1 MEIYEAVATLRKD
14 KNIKIEEAIGNS
26 MSRASFNR
34 YINGKTDLYTSHFLE
49 LLEKLHVSLEEIEFM
64 CNGYTDN
71 VEKQLMKELKHA
83 FEDQNIHELNFILQ
97 HCRNEYALDKNVL
110 YSHLASLTEVLLA
123 RLEHKNIDLK
133 ENELYKYL
141 VKTETWTR
149 YELVMFNNSMFYFDA
164 EALKQILPKAINK
177 LAYYKEINP
186 YANEG
191 FRLLINAII
200 AFISKNEIHQA
211 LIYIRI
217 LEKHPLNED
226 QAYEALLQKFLIGVK
241 LILIDDSK
249 GDEVVKDCIQT
260 MQFLNMEKMA
270 SMSTGLIEHILENKQ
285 KNQPQ

>member
-49 LLEKLHVSLEEIEFM
+49 LLEKLHISLEEIEFM

-177 LAYYKEINP
+177 LAYYIN
-186 YANEG
+186 
-191 FRLLINAII
+191 
-200 AFISKNEIHQA
+200 
-211 LIYIRI
+211 
-217 LEKHPLNED
+217 
-226 QAYEALLQKFLIGVK
+226 
-241 LILIDDSK
+241 
-249 GDEVVKDCIQT
+249 
-260 MQFLNMEKMA
+260 
-270 SMSTGLIEHILENKQ
+270 
-285 KNQPQ
+285 